1 MISSLPKPLNRR
13 LSRFYSESQLIV
25 WYPWKQLQGLLLE
38 LQKIRAHN
46 CTVKMMKHT
55 NTQHNASVSPD
66 RRVRKMLRPV
76 GPTTRDGR
84 AESQLCLVSQRES
97 KWIKWP
103 SRQIF
108 RLYFHLP
115 LRKSLA
121 ACSDLRKRD
130 ISEHMDTFA
139 LAILNVNCCQDWVR
153 GWQQP
158 LANCDTERENRKRK
172 TVSGCWRNILNL

>member
-84 AESQLCLVSQRES
+84 E
-97 KWIKWP
+97 
-103 SRQIF
+103 
-108 RLYFHLP
+108 
-115 LRKSLA
+115 RKS
-121 ACSDLRKRD
+121 SS
-130 ISEHMDTFA
+130 IVVG
-139 LAILNVNCCQDWVR
+139 LNPNSASCLSAR
-153 GWQQP
+153 
-158 LANCDTERENRKRK
+158 ANGSNDQADKYL
-172 TVSGCWRNILNL
+172 GCIFTCH

>member
-1 MISSLPKPLNRR
+1 METTPRASTWTAEDTGTQLHSKDDETHQHAAQRICFSRQTREKNAQTRR
-13 LSRFYSESQLIV
+13 
-25 WYPWKQLQGLLLE
+25 
-38 LQKIRAHN
+38 
-46 CTVKMMKHT
+46 
-55 NTQHNASVSPD
+55 PD
-66 RRVRKMLRPV
+66 HEGWAGAEIFLDRC
-76 GPTTRDGR
+76 G

-130 ISEHMDTFA
+130 ISEHMDAFA
-139 LAILNVNCCQDWVR
+139 SAILNVNCCQDWVC